1 VATTQIT
8 WNWGTNTNINFNPAT
23 DALDFGWFQGG
34 QFTISEVNGTVVVA
48 IPSNHQSY
56 TLQHTTLHDLH
67 LSNIVAKD
75 ASALSAWTTA
85 LSSAPVAPP
94 APPSPP
100 VPPSP
105 PAPTQPPVAPGD
117 ATAWAA
123 SSIYLAG
130 MLVSEGGITY
140 KANWWTQGAD
150 PALHNGPSGAP
161 WTAVGGTISQGPAA
175 WAPGNVYTAGMT
187 AIENGVVYQA
197 KWWTQGDDPAL
208 HSSGTGQPWTII
220 GVVDGSHNVPTVP
233 TGLAAGGT
241 TSTATILS
249 WNAASVPGSGTVTG
263 YAIFENGHQ
272 IATVTGTSYAV
283 TNLAADTTY
292 AFSVTALDAFGSS
305 AAATPIS
312 VHTPAT
318 APPSPGGN
326 SGTREF
332 APYIDMAMAVADN
345 LPAIS
350 AASGIRNF
358 TLAFVLSSDKG
369 IGWQGVGG
377 IADDT
382 LANGTTILSQVQ
394 AIQAAGGH
402 VTISFGGAAGQEA
415 ALTAT
420 SAASLQAEYQSV
432 INRYHVTSLDFD
444 IEGAAVADQ
453 RSITLRDQALVG
465 LRAANPGLTISYTL
479 PVLPTGLDANGLNV
493 LASAK
498 RDGLTIDVVNIMAMD
513 YGSAVDNGGQM
524 GLDAINAAIATE
536 KQISSLG
543 LSSKLGIT
551 PMIGVNDVST
561 EAFSLADA
569 RALLAYAQSDS
580 NIARLSMWSVARD
593 NGKSAGAHYASPD
606 SSGIAQNPYDF
617 SAIFHQ
623 FDPVAAQSSLSTV
636 AATASSAGFAS
647 DGTGGNQGLAQM
659 IQSIAAMPSSATSS
673 DAVGQAAPAT
683 SSELLALTPPHG

>member
-23 DALDFGWFQGG
+23 DVLDFSWFQGG
-34 QFTISEVNGTVVVA
+34 QFTISEVNGAVVVA
-48 IPSNHQSY
+48 IPSNQQSY

-75 ASALSAWTTA
+75 ASAISAWTTA
-85 LSSAPVAPP
+85 LSSAPVTPP

-105 PAPTQPPVAPGD
+105 PPVTPGD
-117 ATAWAA
+117 APAWSA
-123 SSIYLAG
+123 SSIYFAG

-150 PALHNGPSGAP
+150 PALNNGPSGAP

-249 WNAASVPGSGTVTG
+249 WNAASVPGSGSVTG

-283 TNLAADTTY
+283 TNLAPDTTY

-305 AAATPIS
+305 AATTPIS

-498 RDGLTIDVVNIMAMD
+498 RDGLTIDLVNIMAMD

-561 EAFSLADA
+561 EVFSLADA

-623 FDPVAAQSSLSTV
+623 FDPVATQSSLSTV
-636 AATASSAGFAS
+636 AATASSAGLAS
-647 DGTGGNQGLAQM
+647 GGTGSNPGLAQM
-659 IQSIAAMPSSATSS
+659 IQSIAAMPSSATSF
-673 DAVGQAAPAT
+673 DAAGQAAPET

>member
-1 VATTQIT
+1 MATTQIT

-23 DALDFGWFQGG
+23 DVLDFSWFQGG
-34 QFTISEVNGTVVVA
+34 QFTISEVNGAVVVA
-48 IPSNHQSY
+48 IPSNQQSY

-75 ASALSAWTTA
+75 ASAISAWTTA
-85 LSSAPVAPP
+85 LSSAPVTPP

-105 PAPTQPPVAPGD
+105 PPVTPGD
-117 ATAWAA
+117 APAWSA

-150 PALHNGPSGAP
+150 PALNNGPSGTP

-197 KWWTQGDDPAL
+197 KWWTQGDDPAQ
-208 HSSGTGQPWTII
+208 HSGAAGQPWAVF
-220 GVVDGSHNVPTVP
+220 GPVDGAHSVPTAP

-249 WNAASVPGSGTVTG
+249 WNASSVPGSGTVTG

-283 TNLAADTTY
+283 ANLAPDTTY

-312 VHTPAT
+312 VHTSAT
-318 APPSPGGN
+318 APPSPGGG

-479 PVLPTGLDANGLNV
+479 PVLPTGLAANGLNV

-536 KQISSLG
+536 KQISS
-543 LSSKLGIT
+543 T

-561 EAFSLADA
+561 EVVLARRCA
-569 RALLAYAQSDS
+569 GA
-580 NIARLSMWSVARD
+580 ARLCAERQQHRAAVDVVGGAGQRQKRRRPLRVAGQQRD
-593 NGKSAGAHYASPD
+593 RAEPLRLLRHLPPVRSRRDAVVVEHCRSNGKQRRPCIRRD
-606 SSGIAQNPYDF
+606 R
-617 SAIFHQ
+617 
-623 FDPVAAQSSLSTV
+623 
-636 AATASSAGFAS
+636 
-647 DGTGGNQGLAQM
+647 
-659 IQSIAAMPSSATSS
+659 
-673 DAVGQAAPAT
+673 
-683 SSELLALTPPHG
+683 

>member
-23 DALDFGWFQGG
+23 DVLDFGWFQSG
-34 QFTISEVNGTVVVA
+34 QFTISEVNGAVVVA
-48 IPSNHQSY
+48 IPSNHQTY

-67 LSNIVAKD
+67 LFNIVAKD
-75 ASALSAWTTA
+75 ASAISAWTTA
-85 LSSAPVAPP
+85 LSSAPVTPPEPPQPP
-94 APPSPP
+94 APPPPP
-100 VPPSP
+100 VDSG
-105 PAPTQPPVAPGD
+105 Q
-117 ATAWAA
+117 ATPWSA
-123 SSIYLAG
+123 SSVYVAG
-130 MLVSEGGITY
+130 TLVTENGVTY
-140 KANWWTQGAD
+140 KANWWTQGDD

-161 WTAVGGTISQGPAA
+161 WTAVGGAISHDPAP
-175 WAPGNVYTAGMT
+175 WAAGNVYTAGMT
-187 AIENGVVYQA
+187 ATENGVIYQA
-197 KWWTQGDDPAL
+197 KWWTQGNDPAL
-208 HSSGTGQPWTII
+208 HSGGAGEPWTIV
-220 GVVDGSHNVPTVP
+220 GAVDGAHNVPTVP

-249 WNAASVPGSGTVTG
+249 WNASSVPGNGTVTG

-283 TNLAADTTY
+283 ANLAPDTTY

-318 APPSPGGN
+318 APPSPGGG
-326 SGTREF
+326 SSTREF

-498 RDGLTIDVVNIMAMD
+498 RDGLAIDVVNIMAMD

-536 KQISSLG
+536 KQLGNLG

-551 PMIGVNDVST
+551 PMIGVNDIPT
-561 EAFSLADA
+561 EVFTLADA
-569 RALLAYAQSDS
+569 RALLAYAQSDP
-580 NIARLSMWSVARD
+580 NVARLSMWSVARD
-593 NGKSAGAHYASPD
+593 NGNSAGAHYASPD
-606 SSGIAQNPYDF
+606 SSGITQNPYDF
-617 SAIFHQ
+617 SGIFHQ
-623 FDPVAAQSSLSTV
+623 FDPGAAQSLSSTV
-636 AATASSAGFAS
+636 GATASSADIAS
-647 DGTGGNQGLAQM
+647 GGTGSDPHVAQM
-659 IQSIAAMPSSATSS
+659 IQSIAAMPASATSS
-673 DAVGQAAPAT
+673 DATGQAAPNT
-683 SSELLALTPPHG
+683 SSELFALTTPHS